1 MLNGSVSS
9 ISLII
14 SFVRGIFFS
23 FIYCPKKTQT
33 CVYLRALMIQGFGW
47 NQRWKVDVSIL
58 RCTHKSM
65 TVKWH
70 VSSNFFINL
79 KSASNLNGNLNCSK
93 ELEHYAS

>member
-58 RCTHKSM
+58 RLLLSAKTQKG
-65 TVKWH
+65 
-70 VSSNFFINL
+70 INIPPEAL
-79 KSASNLNGNLNCSK
+79 
-93 ELEHYAS
+93 

>member
-70 VSSNFFINL
+70 VSSNFFINKIFL
-79 KSASNLNGNLNCSK
+79 F
-93 ELEHYAS
+93 